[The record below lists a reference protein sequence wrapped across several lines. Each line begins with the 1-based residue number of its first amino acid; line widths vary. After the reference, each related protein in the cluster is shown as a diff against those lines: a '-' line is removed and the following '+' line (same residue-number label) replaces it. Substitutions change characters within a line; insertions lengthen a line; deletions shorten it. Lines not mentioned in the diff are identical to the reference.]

1 MIPISDP
8 KRGMTALREEIM
20 SAISRVVD
28 SGWYILG
35 SEVSVFEE
43 QFAKYIGVKH
53 AISVAS
59 GTDALTLS
67 LMALGI
73 GHGDGVITVPNSA
86 FPTAA
91 AISRAGGRPLF
102 VDVDKDSRTM
112 DPKLLEKFLKSD
124 GIEKERVKGIIPVH
138 LYGQPADMNAIKAI
152 GEIAE
157 IDLMAGG
164 EGLFIIE
171 DCAQAH
177 GALYKGKKV
186 GTLGDIAA
194 FSFYPTKNLPAL
206 GDAGI
211 VVTESDS
218 HAEKVKALRNY
229 GQSERYIHD
238 DVGMNSRMDDIQAVV
253 LGLRLKKLDSDNDRR
268 REIAKM
274 YTENIKGDFVLP
286 REMEYAHHVYHLY
299 VMETEKRGALIDY
312 LNDGGVGFGIH
323 YPRPIHL
330 QDAYKDLGHKR
341 GDFPVSEKLSDTVI
355 SLPLFP
361 ELVDDEVFKVIDLLN
376 KF

>member
-1 MIPISDP
+1 MIPVSDP
-8 KRGMTALREEIM
+8 KRGMTALKEEIM
-20 SAISRVVD
+20 SAISRVID

-35 SEVSVFEE
+35 GEVSAFEE
-43 QFAKYIGVKH
+43 QFARYIGVKH
-53 AISVAS
+53 AVSVAS

-73 GHGDGVITVPNSA
+73 GPGDGVITVPNSA
-86 FPTAA
+86 FPTAT

-112 DPKLLEKFLKSD
+112 DPELLEKFLKSE

-138 LYGQPADMNAIKAI
+138 LYGQPADMDAIKAI
-152 GEIAE
+152 KSIAE
-157 IDLMAGG
+157 IDQIAEG

-177 GALYKGKKV
+177 GTLYKGKKV

-211 VVTESDS
+211 VVTASDDL
-218 HAEKVKALRNY
+218 AEKVKALRNY
-229 GQSERYIHD
+229 GQRERYIHD

-253 LGLRLKKLDSDNDRR
+253 LGLRLKNLDSDNQRR
-268 REIAKM
+268 REIAKR
-274 YTENIKGDFVLP
+274 YTESIKGDFVLP
-286 REMEYAHHVYHLY
+286 QEMEYAHHVYHLY
-299 VMETEKRGALIDY
+299 VIETEKREALIDY
-312 LNDGGVGFGIH
+312 LKDVGVGFGIH

-330 QDAYKDLGHKR
+330 QDAYKDLGYTR
-341 GDFPVSEKLSDTVI
+341 GNFPVSEKLSDTVI

-361 ELVDDEVFKVIDLLN
+361 ELRDDEVSEVINLLN
-376 KF
+376 EF

>member
-1 MIPISDP
+1 MIPVSDP
-8 KRGMTALREEIM
+8 KRGMTALKEEIM
-20 SAISRVVD
+20 SAISQVVD

-35 SEVSVFEE
+35 GEVSAFEE
-43 QFAKYIGVKH
+43 QFAKYIGIKH
-53 AISVAS
+53 AVSVAS

-73 GHGDGVITVPNSA
+73 GPGDSVITVPNSA

-112 DPKLLEKFLKSD
+112 DPELLEKFLKSD

-138 LYGQPADMNAIKAI
+138 LYGQPADMDAIKAI
-152 GEIAE
+152 AE
-157 IDLMAGG
+157 IDQMAGR

-177 GALYKGKKV
+177 GALYKRKKV

-211 VVTESDS
+211 VVTGSDDL
-218 HAEKVKALRNY
+218 AEKVKALRNY

-253 LGLRLKKLDSDNDRR
+253 LGLRLKKLDTDNDRR
-268 REIAKM
+268 REIAKI
-274 YTENIKGDFVLP
+274 YSENIKGDFVLP
-286 REMEYAHHVYHLY
+286 QEMEYAHHVYHLY
-299 VMETEKRGALIDY
+299 VMETEKREALINH
-312 LNDGGVGFGIH
+312 LKDGEVGFGIH

-361 ELVDDEVFKVIDLLN
+361 ELTDDEVFKVIDLLN
-376 KF
+376 RF

>member
-1 MIPISDP
+1 MIPVSDP
-8 KRGMTALREEIM
+8 KRGMTALKEEIM
-20 SAISRVVD
+20 SAVSRVVD

-35 SEVSVFEE
+35 GEVSAFEE

-53 AISVAS
+53 AVSVAS

-73 GHGDGVITVPNSA
+73 GPGDGVITVPNSA

-102 VDVDKDSRTM
+102 VDVGKNSRTM
-112 DPKLLEKFLKSD
+112 NPELLEKFLKSD

-138 LYGQPADMNAIKAI
+138 LYGQPADMDAIKAI
-152 GEIAE
+152 AE
-157 IDLMAGG
+157 MARKDD
-164 EGLFIIE
+164 LFIIE

-211 VVTESDS
+211 VVTGSDDL
-218 HAEKVKALRNY
+218 AEKVKALRNY

-253 LGLRLKKLDSDNDRR
+253 LGLRLKKLDTDNDRR

-286 REMEYAHHVYHLY
+286 QEMEYAHHVYHLY
-299 VMETEKRGALIDY
+299 VMETEKREALIDY
-312 LNDGGVGFGIH
+312 LKDVGVGFGIH

-330 QDAYKDLGHKR
+330 QDAYRALGHKR

-361 ELVDDEVFKVIDLLN
+361 ELTDDEVFKVIDFLN
-376 KF
+376 RF

>member
-1 MIPISDP
+1 MIPVSDP
-8 KRGMTALREEIM
+8 KRGMTVLKEEIM
-20 SAISRVVD
+20 SAISQVVD

-35 SEVSVFEE
+35 GEVSAFEE

-53 AISVAS
+53 AVSVAS

-67 LMALGI
+67 LMALEI
-73 GHGDGVITVPNSA
+73 GPGDGVITVPNSA

-112 DPKLLEKFLKSD
+112 DPQLLEKFLKSD
-124 GIEKERVKGIIPVH
+124 GIEKEKVKGIIPVH
-138 LYGQPADMNAIKAI
+138 LYGQPADMDAIKAI
-152 GEIAE
+152 AE
-157 IDLMAGG
+157 MAQR

-177 GALYKGKKV
+177 GALYKGEKV

-211 VVTESDS
+211 VVTGNDDL
-218 HAEKVKALRNY
+218 AEKVKALRNY

-253 LGLRLKKLDSDNDRR
+253 LGLRLKKLDTDNDRR

-274 YTENIKGDFVLP
+274 YSENIKGDFVLP
-286 REMEYAHHVYHLY
+286 QEMEYAHNVYHLY
-299 VMETEKRGALIDY
+299 VMETEKREALINHLKY
-312 LNDGGVGFGIH
+312 GEVGFGIH

-330 QDAYKDLGHKR
+330 QDAYKYLGHTR

-361 ELVDDEVFKVIDLLN
+361 ELTDDEVFKVIDLLN
-376 KF
+376 RF